1 MIFTR
6 PDTFFTELTRY
17 IRRIGFLA
25 SCKTK
30 PILLQFAKSCQV
42 FQISQKIDWQNL
54 YSDSV
59 YSLALKLQRN
69 KFGTQNN
76 KQGIPKVIHKEQGG
90 NAFMKRNIKV
100 IKKNTQNAGKN
111 VSELRSNSK
120 QKAREMVSTVANW
133 VTDLQARK
141 RAETKT
147 AIENFF
153 SAPRPSES

>member
-1 MIFTR
+1 MIFR
-6 PDTFFTELTRY
+6 WLDTIFTELTRY

-25 SCKTK
+25 SCKTGL
-30 PILLQFAKSCQV
+30 ILLQFAKSRQV
-42 FQISQKIDWQNL
+42 FSISRKINRQNV
-54 YSDSV
+54 YSGSV
-59 YSLALKLQRN
+59 YRLALKLQLIN
-69 KFGTQNN
+69 SGTRYNQ
-76 KQGIPKVIHKEQGG
+76 QGILSLIHKEQGG

-100 IKKNTQNAGKN
+100 IKKNTQNTGEN

-133 VTDLQARK
+133 VTDLQVRK

-153 SAPRPSES
+153 STPRPSES